1 MKKLNLIAVGLA
13 VSLIILGFSACSNA
27 NSADGG
33 TGNQPAQNNSDETTV
48 TSDRLILEAVDDGI
62 QITIIGE
69 AGWGNNTW
77 VEDTTSKIDIF
88 ATTFDSDNKA
98 TFLYPFTEDG
108 KTYSF
113 KLYNQSS
120 GTENYNSN
128 ALSIIA
134 TGGVGYPMSDAF
146 KNTKVVPSHDSDG
159 KFYLK
164 FNTTATKFGDFFKV
178 DIDLFTN
185 GMSCCTSFGG
195 GILFG
200 YPEVCS
206 MCSYSNLYMNFSSTN
221 VDCVSGNYSKADN
234 SREQC
239 DNLFEKMKTTNF
251 ETWVFRDNVT
261 IADFNNIY
269 CAQFELQL
277 WPNDSDIHYWIHG
290 DYSERC
296 DY

>member
-164 FNTTATKFGDFFKV
+164 FNTTVTKFGDFFKV

-185 GMSCCTSFGG
+185 GMNCCPSFG
-195 GILFG
+195 
-200 YPEVCS
+200 
-206 MCSYSNLYMNFSSTN
+206 
-221 VDCVSGNYSKADN
+221 GNYSKADN

-290 DYSERC
+290 DYSEKKT
-296 DY
+296 Y